1 VYGMNACRSKNE
13 KYLESRRVGM
23 RDQSHALSLDTR
35 GIVWQGIDEPDH
47 LKFTDATSSPVLRP
61 TYDLVIEAFFNP
73 CWTSSA
79 INERAA
85 RILS

>member
-1 VYGMNACRSKNE
+1 LG
-13 KYLESRRVGM
+13 
-23 RDQSHALSLDTR
+23 LDTR
-35 GIVWQGIDEPDH
+35 GGVWRGIDEPD
-47 LKFTDATSSPVLRP
+47 LQKFTDAASSPVLRP

-73 CWTSSA
+73 CWTTSA